1 MTGGTPLPEGLHTRH
16 VCHSGVSPRSL
27 INIHILVKFQS
38 LITSLLSPQ
47 YIYHICDAIAI
58 ITYSKTQLTAD
69 LFVNLIPHFRHISF
83 NTGMVKIGRLFISTS
98 LFLIKSANT

>member
-1 MTGGTPLPEGLHTRH
+1 MTRAQPYQKGCIQGMYVTAEFLL
-16 VCHSGVSPRSL
+16 RSL

-69 LFVNLIPHFRHISF
+69 LFVNLIPHLRHISF